1 MKNFRVLFFP
11 IEKLEERYSA
21 DWYKW
26 FVSEFEKYKV
36 DFHVFDPIPLSDKI
50 TSGSFLDVCGTN
62 WYKAIQIKQFSEF
75 VYRGNIKDSDVVFL
89 MDAWFPGL
97 ESIAYIRDA
106 LNLKFKI
113 CGIFHAGTYD
123 PYDFLTKKGMG
134 YWGKS
139 LEESWFRILD
149 KIFVA
154 TKFHKRLLTETRDI
168 NPNKIVVTGLP
179 TMLNPPLDNDNKE
192 NIIVFPHRLDSE
204 KNPESFSL
212 MEEGIIGKILKKAG
226 WKFVFSKKSTKSKS
240 EYYDLLWRSKISV
253 SFADQETFGI
263 AMIESVMNGCFPV
276 VPDRLSYSELY
287 HPIFHYHSFNDA
299 AALVWKMTNYPKDFG
314 VEFEKTR
321 SNLYKITQQAIPNM
335 IEEMYRLV
343 GGK

>member
-1 MKNFRVLFFP
+1 MRVLFFP
-11 IEKLEERYSA
+11 IEPLEERYSA

-26 FVSEFEKYKV
+26 FVSEFEKYKI

-62 WYKAIQIKQFSEF
+62 WYKAIQIKRFSEF
-75 VYRGNIKDSDVVFL
+75 VYKGHVKDGDVVFL

-106 LNLKFKI
+106 LNLKFRI

-134 YWGKS
+134 HWGKP

-154 TKFHKRLLTETRDI
+154 TKFHKRLLMKTREID
-168 NPNKIVVTGLP
+168 PKKIVVTGLP
-179 TMLNPPLDNDNKE
+179 TMLYPSLIDNENKE

-204 KNPESFSL
+204 KNPDMFSL
-212 MEEGIIGKILKKAG
+212 LKESGIGEMLRKAG
-226 WKFVFSKKSTKSKS
+226 WKFIFSKKATKSKK
-240 EYYDLLWRSKISV
+240 EYYDLLWKSKISV

-276 VPDRLSYSELY
+276 VPDKLSYTELY
-287 HPIFHYHSFNDA
+287 HPIFHYHSFSDA
-299 AALVWKMTNYPKDFG
+299 IELVQKMTDHPKDFK

-321 SNLYKITQQAIPNM
+321 SRLFRITQEAIPKM
-335 IEEMYRLV
+335 IEEMRRL
-343 GGK
+343 